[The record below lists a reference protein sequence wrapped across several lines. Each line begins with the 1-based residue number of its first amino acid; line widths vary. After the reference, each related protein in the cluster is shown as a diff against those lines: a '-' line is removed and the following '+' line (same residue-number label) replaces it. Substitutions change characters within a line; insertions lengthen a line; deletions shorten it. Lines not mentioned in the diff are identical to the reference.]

1 MDKYRYVVVC
11 YDTCEK
17 ETQYISEPLAYLD
30 ALAFMQNKAIEQYRC
45 FRDEDVSLLFEGDKA
60 VLKSNKFE
68 WVWEIIV
75 NNCGYQNGIL
85 IPVKGGNLDVRVS
98 SDDNYPGVDI
108 EFVSYND
115 TGANPSRPRVVVEY
129 PKDDNLRVLIWN
141 NPEDEDYTHCI
152 ELGGAK

>member
-1 MDKYRYVVVC
+1 MDDRFVVVC
-11 YDTCEK
+11 YDTYEK
-17 ETQYISEPLAYLD
+17 KTEYISNPFAYHD
-30 ALAFMQNKAIEQYRC
+30 ALAFMQNKAHEQYRY
-45 FRDEDVSLLFEGDKA
+45 FREEDVYLLFEGDKA
-60 VLKSNKFE
+60 ILKTNKCE
-68 WVWEIIV
+68 WVWEIV
-75 NNCGYQNGIL
+75 ESNHFVGSNGFL

-108 EFVSYND
+108 EFVSYDD
-115 TGANPSRPRVVVEY
+115 TGATPSRPRVVVEY